1 MRRGRPIAPLSL
13 RVEERET
20 LERWARRPKS
30 AQALAQRSRMV
41 LECAAGNSNT
51 AVAHQ
56 LGVTH
61 QTVGKWRQRFVA
73 RRLDGLLDEPRPGA
87 PRQVSDAQI
96 ERVVRL
102 TLESLPADATHWSTR
117 ALARRSG
124 VSQTMVSRIWRAFAL
139 QPHRV
144 EGFKLSKDPLFIEKV
159 RDIVGLYLNPPDQA
173 LVLCVDEKAQIQALD
188 RSQPLLPMRPGQ
200 AERRTADYLR
210 HGTTNLFAALDAS
223 TGTVIGE
230 FHQRHRAREFRSFLA
245 TIDAA
250 VPDELELHLI
260 LDNYGTHKT
269 PAIKRWLLRHPRFH
283 LHFTPTSGSW
293 LNLVERWFGLLTEKQ
308 LRRGVHRSTRELEA
322 AIRAYLE
329 HHNRHRKVKQNE
341 TWERRCIGARQ
352 PRPRRSS
359 RSANERATIPPDA
372 DRED

>member
-1 MRRGRPIAPLSL
+1 MRTGRPIAPLSL
-13 RVEERET
+13 AVEERET
-20 LERWARRPKS
+20 LQRWARRPKS
-30 AQALAQRSRMV
+30 AQALAQRSRIV
-41 LECAAGNSNT
+41 LECASGSANT
-51 AVAHQ
+51 AVARK

-61 QTVGKWRQRFVA
+61 QTVGKWRQRFVE

-102 TLESLPADATHWSTR
+102 TLESIPADATHWSTR
-117 ALARRSG
+117 AMARRSG
-124 VSQTMVSRIWRAFAL
+124 LSQTMITRIWRAFAL

-159 RDIVGLYLNPPDQA
+159 RDIVGLYLNPPERA

-200 AERRTADYLR
+200 AERRAADYLR
-210 HGTTNLFAALDAS
+210 HGTTNLFAALDAR

-230 FHQRHRAREFRSFLA
+230 FHQRHRALEFRSFLA

-269 PAIKRWLLRHPRFH
+269 PASKRWLLRHPRFH

-329 HHNRHRKVKQNE
+329 HHNRHPKPFIWTKTADQILESV
-341 TWERRCIGARQ
+341 ARFCK
-352 PRPRRSS
+352 RSS
-359 RSANERATIPPDA
+359 NSGH
-372 DRED
+372 